1 MLYSDVLLEAV
12 KSVSLVPD
20 DADSLSIEDKK
31 RYSGYMRN
39 AIARFNNDPQ
49 VSIGTEKVI
58 VSEWYDDGLSPFARL
73 VRGDSNNLAPL
84 VQGPI
89 ANGNT
94 TSVAKI
100 KWSGVDGC
108 SMQELPQRLIGAMV
122 RGISQHNEFY
132 RIVSEK
138 NFFEPNRHELAICY
152 SVEENQGIV
161 RVWKPAELLLL
172 FDRAILYPWEQR
184 PGESADTKTDPN
196 GQNDPLEV
204 QIMIPTSH
212 IPYLICLV
220 ALELANGLKCEPGL
234 VAQLKDQLASQER
247 ELWRNNVRDR
257 VKIAPANKNCAANF
271 WRGRGI

>member
-1 MLYSDVLLEAV
+1 VLYSDVLLEAV

-31 RYSGYMRN
+31 KYSGYMRN

-73 VRGDSNNLAPL
+73 VRGNENNLAPF
-84 VQGPI
+84 VQGPG
-89 ANGNT
+89 GNT
-94 TSVAKI
+94 SVSKI
-100 KWSGVDGC
+100 KWSGAGP
-108 SMQELPQRLIGAMV
+108 MQELPQRLMGAMV
-122 RGISQHNEFY
+122 RGISQHTTFY

-152 SVEENQGIV
+152 AVEENQGIV
-161 RVWKPAELLLL
+161 RVWTPADLLLI

-184 PGESADTKTDPN
+184 PGESRNAAT
-196 GQNDPLEV
+196 GQEYDPLEV
-204 QIMIPTSH
+204 QIMVPTSH